1 MKLAKRASSGVQEG
15 DYTAMID
22 MVFQL
27 ICFFMVVINF
37 SEGDQNEKIQ
47 LPVSELARPPDGP
60 LSFPITMHLTK
71 EGNVV
76 LGGEE
81 RPISGLKPLL
91 LGEIAQLELQRKS
104 PTDATI
110 IIRADGRT
118 PTGKVQD
125 LIKVCQ
131 ENRFDRFALRVQEEV
146 GH

>member
-1 MKLAKRASSGVQEG
+1 MKLAKRTSAAIQEG

-47 LPVSELARPPDGP
+47 LPASELARPPDGP
-60 LSFPITMHLTK
+60 LPFPITMHLTK

-76 LGGEE
+76 LGADEV
-81 RPISGLKPLL
+81 PISGLRPLL
-91 LGEIAQLELQRKS
+91 LRAPAGLELQRKS
-104 PTDATI
+104 PADATI

-131 ENRFDRFALRVQEEV
+131 ENRYDRFALRVQEEA

>member
-1 MKLAKRASSGVQEG
+1 MKLAKRTSAAIQEG

-47 LPVSELARPPDGP
+47 LPASELARPPDGP
-60 LSFPITMHLTK
+60 LPFPITMHLTK

-76 LGGEE
+76 LGGDEV
-81 RPISGLKPLL
+81 PISGLRPLL
-91 LGEIAQLELQRKS
+91 VRETAGLESQSKS
-104 PTDATI
+104 PADATI

-131 ENRFDRFALRVQEEV
+131 ENRYDRFALRVQEEA

>member
-1 MKLAKRASSGVQEG
+1 MKLAKRTTSGIQEG

-60 LSFPITMHLTK
+60 LPFPITMHLTK

-76 LGGEE
+76 LGGDEV
-81 RPISGLKPLL
+81 PISGLKPLL
-91 LGEIAQLELQRKS
+91 VRETAGLELQRKS

>member
-1 MKLAKRASSGVQEG
+1 MKLAKRTSSAVQEG

-47 LPVSELARPPDGP
+47 LPASELARPPDGP
-60 LSFPITMHLTK
+60 LPFPITMHLTK

-76 LGGEE
+76 LGGDEV
-81 RPISGLKPLL
+81 PISGLKPLL
-91 LGEIAQLELQRKS
+91 VRETAGLELQRKS
-104 PTDATI
+104 PSDATI
-110 IIRADGRT
+110 IIRADGSA

-131 ENRFDRFALRVQEEV
+131 ENRYDRFALRVKEPE